1 MQWFWFLCLT
11 AGAIS
16 DIKER
21 KISCRLIMICAL
33 VGWIYAWKT
42 DLAVHIPGLIIG
54 GAILIA
60 SKLTQG
66 AIGAG
71 DGWFFV
77 ASAGYLVIEEE
88 GILLI
93 SGLIVSWCWSIGLVL
108 YRIWNKGNNRKDT
121 LPFLACLWPAGIWLL
136 IR

>member
-1 MQWFWFLCLT
+1 MTINTLLAIHLLGFQQIRLNLHFLF
-11 AGAIS
+11 
-16 DIKER
+16 
-21 KISCRLIMICAL
+21 
-33 VGWIYAWKT
+33 Y
-42 DLAVHIPGLIIG
+42 LIIG
-54 GAILIA
+54 GAILIV
-60 SKLTQG
+60 SKLTRG
-66 AIGAG
+66 AIGEG

-121 LPFLACLWPAGIWLL
+121 LPFLACMWPAGIWLL